1 MKVEFQKAFF
11 VNDVEIEVHPGLKKK
26 KETGVYS
33 YLLFTVIKSCTES
46 ICILC
51 IE

>member
-1 MKVEFQKAFF
+1 M
-11 VNDVEIEVHPGLKKK
+11 NDVEIEVHPGLKKKKEK

-33 YLLFTVIKSCTES
+33 YLLFTVIKSCTKS

-51 IE
+51 IESLMMS

>member
-26 KETGVYS
+26 KKQECIVICC
-33 YLLFTVIKSCTES
+33 LL
-46 ICILC
+46 L
-51 IE
+51 